1 MHTTIWIN
9 QVLLYSTGNCIQY
22 LLITMMEKNL
32 KNIYI
37 YIYTCVTKSLC
48 CINET
53 NTTLEINYTSIKKKK
68 NLKNCLG
75 TTNLIIDSQKARLKV
90 YSVTKNCL
98 KHTDN
103 ISCYMVSL
111 TTWSHLHTICV
122 LLLVGIVIS
131 YKYSTLVNLFHA
143 VDHHSLYVV

>member
-98 KHTDN
+98 KHRQHFMLYGLLDHL
-103 ISCYMVSL
+103 VPL
-111 TTWSHLHTICV
+111 THNLCSVTCWY
-122 LLLVGIVIS
+122 S
-131 YKYSTLVNLFHA
+131 YQLQILNTGEFIPCC
-143 VDHHSLYVV
+143 